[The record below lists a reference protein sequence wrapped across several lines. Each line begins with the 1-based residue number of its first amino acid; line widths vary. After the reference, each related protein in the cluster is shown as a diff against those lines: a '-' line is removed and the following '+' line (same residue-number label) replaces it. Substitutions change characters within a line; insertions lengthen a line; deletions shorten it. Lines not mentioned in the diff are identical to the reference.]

1 MIVDKL
7 TGKGTTSRRERMRC
21 KDCRKKTGG
30 NGRFTLPKPA
40 SEYRTPVA
48 CPRCKSENVVS
59 LEAAERR
66 RVQKVME
73 AGGIC
78 LCENIPFRHKKGTLR
93 FCAHNVDMVFGVQ
106 PTEEEVAAHQAM
118 LATKRH
124 TFEWGTT
131 ERKAANDEDDKI
143 PF

>member
-1 MIVDKL
+1 MIVEKL

-21 KDCRKKTGG
+21 KDCRKRKGG

-40 SEYRTPVA
+40 KEYVSPVL
-48 CPRCKSENVVS
+48 CPKCGSDNVAS
-59 LEAAERR
+59 NETYERKR
-66 RVQKVME
+66 LQKRVE
-73 AGGIC
+73 AGHVC
-78 LCENIPFRHKKGTLR
+78 LCENIPFRHTKGSLR
-93 FCAHNVDMVFGVQ
+93 FCAHNVDMVFGVE
-106 PTEEEVAAHQAM
+106 PTEEEIAAHQAM

>member
-7 TGKGTTSRRERMRC
+7 TGKGGTSRRERMRC
-21 KDCRKKTGG
+21 KDCRKRSGG
-30 NGRFTLPKPA
+30 NGRFTLPRPLKDYK
-40 SEYRTPVA
+40 EPVR
-48 CPRCKSENVVS
+48 CPRCNSENVAS
-59 LEAAERR
+59 NEAYRKKDKEKLLREGR
-66 RVQKVME
+66 
-73 AGGIC
+73 IC
-78 LCENIPFRHKKGTLR
+78 RCENIPFRHEKGSLR
-93 FCAHNVDMVFGVQ
+93 MCSYNVDTVFGVE
-106 PTEEEVAAHQAM
+106 PTEEEIAAHQAM